1 MTGIGFYNNRLRIPG
16 NATAKFH
23 CRHLA
28 LEVFRL
34 CWLTSGFFFTMVLFP
49 ITQHYT
55 NPNPNAR
62 RVYFILLFFCPVYS
76 SSCRRF
82 TNWFFRFTQAT
93 VCHALWSRCR
103 WNPFLGISIGVTCA
117 SSFWAWLIFLCSDG
131 ATAEE
136 VPDAE
141 IAGSCPCTSVRV
153 GLHSYLAQY
162 RFYTEIVVRTGFLEY
177 TAPSLADPS
186 SPLWLH
192 LAISYLFLFD
202 SVRCK
207 SINADLVPE
216 VNLFSHFQVPSYH

>member
-1 MTGIGFYNNRLRIPG
+1 
-16 NATAKFH
+16 
-23 CRHLA
+23 
-28 LEVFRL
+28 
-34 CWLTSGFFFTMVLFP
+34 MVLFL

-82 TNWFFRFTQAT
+82 TNWFFRFTHAT

-103 WNPFLGISIGVTCA
+103 WNLFLGISIGVTRA
-117 SSFWAWLIFLCSDG
+117 SSFWVRLIFLCSDG
-131 ATAEE
+131 ASHCRGGTRCRNCRFL
-136 VPDAE
+136 
-141 IAGSCPCTSVRV
+141 S
-153 GLHSYLAQY
+153 LHSNTCRVAFLLSSVQILY
-162 RFYTEIVVRTGFLEY
+162 RDRCAYRWLEY

-186 SPLWLH
+186 SSLWLR

-207 SINADLVPE
+207 SINADLVPD
-216 VNLFSHFQVPSYH
+216 VNLFSHFQIPSCH